1 MQPFSCGNSVELIQ
15 PCAWQ
20 IVGTAPSLSAGIVR
34 DAEAGIHL
42 VIRVNLVEAACRN
55 EPGAL

>member
-1 MQPFSCGNSVELIQ
+1 VELIQ